1 MTFGISH
8 SRFRLGQFRG
18 AALFAAEKAACPDF
32 TIRCPLDCIDAP
44 DAADWEIVLAVS
56 YGIVSPLDSY
66 VATVMWARH
75 RCEFLRACGV
85 GLSSIQ
91 NLVAARAMNPCLA
104 PGDTPLR
111 DITVEIDDVVTSTGT
126 RLSLRLNGEA
136 YNQTFVWLGT
146 LFR

>member
-1 MTFGISH
+1 M
-8 SRFRLGQFRG
+8 R
-18 AALFAAEKAACPDF
+18 
-32 TIRCPLDCIDAP
+32 
-44 DAADWEIVLAVS
+44 
-56 YGIVSPLDSY
+56 VSPRVRSQVKDLP
-66 VATVMWARH
+66 
-75 RCEFLRACGV
+75 
-85 GLSSIQ
+85 SIQ
-91 NLVAARAMNPCLA
+91 NLVAARAMNPCFA